1 MWTDTRKQSARQSK
15 EAIASLPPDLA
26 SRIPAKTTC
35 IFMRRWEAINPFC
48 MLTRFAAISLFLA
61 LSFSG
66 CKKKP
71 GTAGDTQ
78 VLNPSPAPS
87 AAAAPAATPA
97 PTPAAPP
104 IDQNAQ
110 VIVYGY
116 HRFVEKVRRPDT
128 EITPA
133 AFEAQ
138 MKELKEKNIPVIG
151 MQDFLAW
158 KRGEK
163 GIPSRA
169 AIITLDDG
177 WKSQY
182 EVAWPILKKY
192 EFPFTLFIHTEGIR
206 GGHFAGGESMGWE
219 HLQEMR
225 DAGVDIQAHSA
236 THQDLGR
243 PYDAIAKK
251 KLNPGEY
258 QQWLQN
264 ETAGVK
270 KILEDKLGI
279 RVNAFAVPYGKHDET
294 VRKVVMDAGYEGLFT
309 VYGQP
314 LTFGSPMDSLG
325 RYLIEANKPQVFTTA
340 LNFGGA
346 SAGSGPAIA
355 SVNASN
361 LQTQPAEGETVRT
374 SLPLIKANLSA
385 LGPIDAGSV
394 QMRVSGLGLVPA
406 TFDEKAQTV
415 SYQVTQKLRDKTCT
429 VIIGAKSRGKKV
441 EASWTF
447 SIDEGGAGGAAAAS
461 SPAKKK

>member
-1 MWTDTRKQSARQSK
+1 
-15 EAIASLPPDLA
+15 
-26 SRIPAKTTC
+26 
-35 IFMRRWEAINPFC
+35 
-48 MLTRFAAISLFLA
+48 MLTRFAMLTLVLA
-61 LSFSG
+61 VNFPG
-66 CKKKP
+66 CKKETAP
-71 GTAGDTQ
+71 AGGTP

-87 AAAAPAATPA
+87 AAAVVSSTPV
-97 PTPAAPP
+97 PTPAKPT

-110 VIVYGY
+110 VIVFGY

-133 AFEAQ
+133 LFESQ
-138 MKELKEKNIPVIG
+138 MKELKEKNIPVVG

-163 GIPSRA
+163 NIPPKGV
-169 AIITLDDG
+169 ILTLDDG

-192 EFPFTLFIHTEGIR
+192 GFPFTLFIHTEGVR
-206 GGHFAGGESMGWE
+206 GGHFAGGESMSWE
-219 HLQEMR
+219 HLQELR

-236 THQDLGR
+236 THQDLR
-243 PYDAIAKK
+243 KPYDAIAKK
-251 KLNPGEY
+251 KLNPEEY
-258 QQWLQN
+258 AVWLKN

-294 VRKVVMDAGYEGLFT
+294 VRKAVLDAGYEAMFT
-309 VYGQP
+309 VYGMP

-325 RYLIEANKPQVFTTA
+325 RYLMENNKPQVFTTA

-346 SAGSGPAIA
+346 STGSGPAIA
-355 SVNASN
+355 AVSAST
-361 LQTQPAEGETVRT
+361 LQTQPAEGETVAT
-374 SLPLIKANLSA
+374 SLPLVKANLST

-406 TFDEKAQTV
+406 TFDEKTQTV
-415 SYQVTQKLRDKTCT
+415 TYQVTQKLRDKTCT
-429 VIIGAKSRGKKV
+429 VIVAAKSGGKKV
-441 EASWTF
+441 EASWSF
-447 SIDEGGAGGAAAAS
+447 GIDEGGGAPAPAA
-461 SPAKKK
+461 SPAKK